1 MSPPEDL
8 TEALHTVSPG
18 CCPAPALHCSA
29 PTLTLCLLCAA
40 GPSPSPAL
48 SPAAAQPEGRN
59 AMVYSFLST
68 NSFTKIDKEE
78 ESMLSF
84 VLKN

>member
-8 TEALHTVSPG
+8 TEALHTVSP
-18 CCPAPALHCSA
+18 AAALPQHSTA

-40 GPSPSPAL
+40 GPGPAL
-48 SPAAAQPEGRN
+48 SPAATQPEGRN

-68 NSFTKIDKEE
+68 NSFTKIDKEDK
-78 ESMLSF
+78 SMLSC